1 MTTNR
6 DLESLVNHREA
17 ILLAEAIGWLHDYQ
31 KCSGEALKAQSAN
44 KTNSDH
50 GLPWNKLDEQLRTQG
65 HPDLSSTSLNLL
77 GIAETLSILLNK
89 WDKKWNNLS
98 ASFLLQ
104 FLSRCHNTSHFDKQ
118 DPTGGK
124 QNHPNIQVSSP
135 FGFEQAVPND
145 LTNQLWNLP
154 WTTLANYSVNERVN
168 IIQPVSKLFTQVG
181 ADTRRPINEISLWD
195 WGMLVGA
202 LYKAAIAGALL
213 SGQVPQ
219 AADLRWRFLS
229 IRVQGIDYITKVARL
244 PDLLSRQELL
254 KDSFDKVRDL
264 LETEYPLGNEVYRDE
279 SRSIFVV
286 ADLPNLLNFTNS
298 RSENLGE
305 LILQE
310 FKQGT
315 LKNDISLKLGG
326 ELTPV
331 IELDNTSWWGQDPDY
346 KTKEA
351 AGQPSQDEIPPIGKI
366 LTEFITSPPSSEVI
380 KQFWSQNQVDKHK
393 DADICT
399 VCGLRPQGK
408 SDKLSSRKVCDI
420 CERRRLD
427 RSQLWATQQA
437 EDTIWIDEVADIN
450 GRLALVVGRFDL
462 EDWLNGQ
469 LVESL
474 ILNPPGSGSMTPAK
488 NPSFSRI
495 RRVWETTRQ
504 FWKDVQKDLKNSLSD
519 SRRRLIIHLDQ
530 IPNLGL
536 FHVYEL
542 ELGKT
547 TLSVAWYPLQADGTG
562 GYLISTDNLGY
573 VAQQLQAEK
582 EIFTDPATA
591 AIFVEDYIQ
600 SQFVNRD
607 RSITLRDSGAVG
619 DRDQNLL
626 ANRRIIRTQHQDVAY
641 STAIPILTETSTFIA
656 LVPADKSLTSL
667 ESLNIVKTIK
677 TKYDREMG
685 KVRNRLPLHLGVVYF
700 HRRTPLRVALDAGRQ
715 MLNYKSP
722 NDKQLWQVQ
731 STMTGQLPAEKQQ
744 LANGTK
750 QFDETIT
757 LELTQADRAIT
768 WHVPAKMGDGTT
780 EDSWYPYVFLE
791 TNGDD
796 SQVNGRQRA
805 IKSQRPGETTPCWL
819 VHAADL
825 REGDQI
831 YFTPSTFDFEF
842 LDTTA
847 RRFEIYYDE
856 NGRRPR
862 QTRPFYLED
871 LDRLDI
877 LWKILKTLET
887 SQRHQ
892 IIHTIEATR
901 ETWYG
906 QDQENSDLTDDV
918 FKQFVEDTLANAAW
932 PKDKKWWSIS
942 ISEADRQQ
950 LIQAG
955 VRGELADLAELHMEI
970 LKER

>member
-1 MTTNR
+1 VNQLDILASNR
-6 DLESLVNHREA
+6 NA
-17 ILLAEAIGWLHDYQ
+17 ILLAEAMGWLHDWR
-31 KCSGEALKAQSAN
+31 KCSDQQLKAQSAN
-44 KTNSDH
+44 KTTRDEGLRSDA
-50 GLPWNKLDEQLRTQG
+50 LDKKLRRQG
-65 HPDLSSTSLNLL
+65 HPDLSCTSLNLL
-77 GIAETLSILLNK
+77 SVAETLSILLNE
-89 WDKKWNNLS
+89 WDKKWKNPS
-98 ASFLLQ
+98 ASSLLQ
-104 FLSRCHNTSHFDKQ
+104 FISRCHNTAHFDKQ
-118 DPTGGK
+118 EPGDSGK
-124 QNHPNIQVSSP
+124 QNYPGVTISSP
-135 FGFEQAVPND
+135 FGFEKDIPNN
-145 LTNQLWNLP
+145 LTNQLWDLP
-154 WTTLANYSVNERVN
+154 WPTLGSYSKTDRPNL
-168 IIQPVSKLFTQVG
+168 IQEVSQLFVQVG

-195 WGMLVGA
+195 WGTLVGA

-213 SGQVPQ
+213 SENIPQ
-219 AADLRWRFLS
+219 ARDLRWRFLS
-229 IRVQGIDYITKVARL
+229 IRVQGLDYITKVARL
-244 PDLLSRQELL
+244 PDLLSRQEML

-279 SRSIFVV
+279 SKSIFVV
-286 ADLPNLLNFTNS
+286 ADLPNILNFTNS
-298 RSENLGE
+298 HSENLGE

-310 FKQGT
+310 FKKGT

-331 IELDNTSWWGQDPDY
+331 IEIDNTSWWGQDPDY

-366 LTEFITSPPSSEVI
+366 ITEFITSPPSSDEI
-380 KQFWSQNQVDKHK
+380 KQFWSQNDVDKHK

-474 ILNPPGSGSMTPAK
+474 ILNPPGSGSMTPTK

-504 FWKDVQKDLKNSLSD
+504 FWKDVQEDLKKSLSD
-519 SRRRLIIHLDQ
+519 SRRRLILHLDQ

-607 RSITLRDSGAVG
+607 RSITLRNSDAVR
-619 DRDQNLL
+619 DRNQNLL

-641 STAIPILTETSTFIA
+641 STAIPILTEPSIFIA

-667 ESLNIVKTIK
+667 ESLNIIRTIK
-677 TKYDREMG
+677 TKYEREMG

-700 HRRTPLRVALDAGRQ
+700 NRRTPLRAVLDAGRQ
-715 MLNYKSP
+715 MLTYKSDSRQTWEVHSISQGNLP
-722 NDKQLWQVQ
+722 YEKKEFAC
-731 STMTGQLPAEKQQ
+731 STR
-744 LANGTK
+744 
-750 QFDETIT
+750 QFEHTIT
-757 LELTQADRAIT
+757 LKLTQDKHTIT
-768 WHVPAKMGDGTT
+768 WHVPNKMGDGITP
-780 EDSWYPYVFLE
+780 DNWYPYVFIK
-791 TNGDD
+791 TNDD
-796 SQVNGRQRA
+796 SEVNGRTRK

-819 VHAADL
+819 VHAGDL
-825 REGDQI
+825 QKDDQI
-831 YFTPSTFDFEF
+831 YFTPSTFDFEY
-842 LDTTA
+842 LDSTA
-847 RRFEIYYDE
+847 RRFDIHYDK

-862 QTRPFYLED
+862 KTRPFYLED
-871 LDRLDI
+871 LDRFQTLWEI
-877 LWKILKTLET
+877 LQNLET

-892 IIHTIEATR
+892 VIYTIEATR
-901 ETWYG
+901 DMWYG
-906 QDQENSDLTDDV
+906 EDIEKSWEDRV
-918 FKQFVEDTLANAAW
+918 FWHFVSDTLANAAW
-932 PKDKKWWSIS
+932 TKKYKKWID
-942 ISEADRQQ
+942 IPQENRQQ

-955 VRGELADLAELHMEI
+955 VRGELADIADLYMEI